1 MIPLSR
7 FPMSRSIDR
16 REVARTVLSIHRS
29 ISVVL
34 GRDLFASPAYEM
46 ILDLYANGADCSI
59 SLKTL
64 CGASSVPTRTALF
77 TINRLVERGVLLR
90 RPDMEDGRRT
100 NVELTAAGS
109 RLAEDCI
116 DSFASVFGARE
127 SPNQ

>member
-1 MIPLSR
+1 MIPLGR
-7 FPMSRSIDR
+7 FPMSRPIDR
-16 REVARTVLSIHRS
+16 REVARIILSIHRS
-29 ISVVL
+29 ISVLL

-46 ILDLYANGADCSI
+46 ILDLYANGPDRPV

-77 TINRLVERGVLLR
+77 TINRLVKRGVLLR
-90 RPDMEDGRRT
+90 RPDLTDGRRT
-100 NVELTAAGS
+100 NVELTSAGC

-116 DSFASVFGARE
+116 DSFVSVFNARE